1 MAETRVPVLGQEY
14 DPLRLQGDPYAFYAR
29 ARREDPVFH
38 SPRLGAWVVTRFRDV
53 QRVLADPETFSLAA
67 VLRSLEELTPEATA
81 EIEASTPPLPAD
93 AGNPGDEA
101 RLRARKPIQQAFT
114 QARVNALR
122 PHLEEQVAELVE
134 EFAAGGPGDLQ
145 SRLARRLPIRGKAR
159 VLGLAAQDVDAVVE
173 GSYSLTVLM
182 SAAARLSPEE
192 QVANARRVAAYQ
204 RLLDRYAQQRRAE
217 PRDDLF
223 SAVVAA
229 VAEGEGPLTARER
242 RTVVESLVG
251 LIGAGQSTT
260 TAMVSTAV
268 WHLLHHR
275 DQWDLLCEQPDLAA
289 RAVEEVA
296 RYDMPLQ
303 GLFRQVTRPVELGGK
318 SLAAGDRLMVLYAS
332 ANRDEAQYER
342 PDTLDITREPRRHF
356 AFGHGPR
363 ACVGSHLARALLQ
376 STLRQLSARLPG
388 LRLDGEDALEFL
400 PGMHRIVR
408 RLRVTW

>member
-1 MAETRVPVLGQEY
+1 MAETHVSVLGEEY
-14 DPLRLQGDPYAFYAR
+14 DPLRLQDDPYAFYAR

-38 SPRLGAWVVTRFRDV
+38 SPALGAWVVTRFQDV
-53 QRVLADPETFSLAA
+53 QRVLADPDTFSLAA
-67 VLRSLEELTPEATA
+67 VLRSLEELTPQAKA
-81 EIEASTPPLPAD
+81 EIEASIPPLPAD

-114 QARVNALR
+114 QARVDALR
-122 PHLEEQVAELVE
+122 PHLEEQVAALVE

-145 SRLARRLPIRGKAR
+145 SRFARRLPIRGKAR

-182 SAAARLSPEE
+182 SASASLGPDE

-204 RLLDRYAQQRRAE
+204 RLLDQYAQQRRAE

-223 SAVVAA
+223 SAVVRA
-229 VAEGEGPLTARER
+229 VAEEEGPLTAQER
-242 RTVVESLVG
+242 RTVVESLAG

-268 WHLLHHR
+268 WHLLNHR
-275 DQWDLLCEQPDLAA
+275 DQWELLCARPELAS

-318 SLAAGDRLMVLYAS
+318 SLATGDRLMVLYAS
-332 ANRDEAQYER
+332 ANRDEAAYKD
-342 PDTLDITREPRRHF
+342 PDTLDITREPQRHF

-363 ACVGSHLARALLQ
+363 ACVGSQLARALLQ
-376 STLRQLSARLPG
+376 STLRHLTARLPG
-388 LRLDGEDALEFL
+388 LRLDGTDALEFL

>member
-1 MAETRVPVLGQEY
+1 MTETHVSVLGQEY
-14 DPLRLQGDPYAFYAR
+14 DPLRLQDDPYAFYAR
-29 ARREDPVFH
+29 ARHEDPVFH
-38 SPRLGAWVVTRFRDV
+38 SPALGAWVVTRFQDV
-53 QRVLADPETFSLAA
+53 QRVLSDPKTFSLAA
-67 VLRSLEELTPEATA
+67 VLRSLEELTPEAKA

-93 AGNPGDEA
+93 ADNPGDEA
-101 RLRARKPIQQAFT
+101 RIRARTPIQQAFT
-114 QARVNALR
+114 QARVKILE
-122 PHLEEQVAELVE
+122 PYLEEQVSSLVD

-145 SRLARRLPIRGKAR
+145 RRFARRLPIRGKAR
-159 VLGLAAQDVDAVVE
+159 VLGLAPQDVDAVVE

-182 SAAARLSPEE
+182 SASSSLGPEE
-192 QVANARRVAAYQ
+192 QLASARRVASYQ
-204 RLLDRYAQQRRAE
+204 RLLDEYAQRRRAE

-223 SAVVAA
+223 SAVVQA
-229 VAEGEGPLTARER
+229 VAEGNGPLTARER
-242 RTVVESLVG
+242 RTVVESMTG

-268 WHLLHHR
+268 WHLLDHR
-275 DQWDLLCEQPDLAA
+275 DQWELLCRKPELAS

-303 GLFRQVTRPVELGGK
+303 GLFRQVTQPVELGGR
-318 SLAAGDRLMVLYAS
+318 SLAAGDRLMVMYAS
-332 ANRDEAQYER
+332 ANRDEAQYES
-342 PDTLDITREPRRHF
+342 PDTLDITREPKRHF

-363 ACVGSHLARALLQ
+363 ACVGSHLARALLRL
-376 STLRQLSARLPG
+376 TLHHLTARLPE